1 MFLFGDSESLFWVMF
16 SFSHLPIMFTMM
28 QTHDGSPHNQLPPR
42 SQIIIR
48 SALILALPTLV
59 TTLTMLIYRIAYQDS
74 FFPAPPSGPVPA
86 WVFPSLPF
94 LVANGAALVLL
105 RKGQSTVSALVLIT
119 FWTFSMTGVIM
130 RFGAH
135 TFFPAMLV
143 VPIGA
148 SSLLFARRTSFILAA
163 ISATAVA
170 ISAWFLMHRP
180 GFSYQD
186 VFSGK
191 LIVSD
196 PRMGI
201 GMSIAVA
208 FWFSLYMA
216 VALITSILA
225 SNLQR
230 SVQQTAANAAALK
243 ALSDE
248 LEHRVADQT
257 ASLLAGERE
266 QAMLAERTRLARD
279 IHDTLAQGLTG
290 IIVQIGAAQQAMRAQ
305 HPDANMHIDIAA
317 RLARESLAEAR
328 RSVWNLRA
336 EALERGDLP
345 DALRGL
351 VDNFHHPHLQAS
363 FVCAG
368 ESYALRADVES
379 ALLRVAQEALANVA
393 RHSRATAVSVS
404 LTYHP
409 QHVVLMIR
417 DDGHGF
423 GDAITKITQP
433 QMRFGIVGMRERIAA
448 LNGTLELFD
457 DHGAVV
463 SASIP
468 IKEA

>member
-1 MFLFGDSESLFWVMF
+1 
-16 SFSHLPIMFTMM
+16 MM
-28 QTHDGSPHNQLPPR
+28 HTHDGSPHNQLPPR

-59 TTLTMLIYRIAYQDS
+59 TTLTMLIYFIAYNDS
-74 FFPAPPSGPVPA
+74 LVPA
-86 WVFPSLPF
+86 VSPRFPGWVFPFLPF
-94 LVANGAALVLL
+94 FVANGAALVLL
-105 RKGQSTVSALVLIT
+105 RKGQATVSALVLIT

-170 ISAWFLMHRP
+170 ISAWFHMHRP

-186 VFSGK
+186 VFTGQ
-191 LIVSD
+191 LITSE
-196 PRMGI
+196 PRLGM

-208 FWFSLYMA
+208 FWFSLFMA

-225 SNLQR
+225 SNLHR

-404 LTYHP
+404 LTYYP

-448 LNGTLELFD
+448 LDGTLELFD